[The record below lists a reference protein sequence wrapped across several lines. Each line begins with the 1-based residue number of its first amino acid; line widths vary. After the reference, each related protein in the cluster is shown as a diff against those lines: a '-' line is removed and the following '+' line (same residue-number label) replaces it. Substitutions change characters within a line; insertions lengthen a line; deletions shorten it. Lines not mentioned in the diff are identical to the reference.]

1 MKLALVATIAVAGM
15 IVVVVG
21 LASMKPTTKPQSVNR
36 LPMPEFVFSADN
48 LTVEFD
54 ASASSDPD
62 GSITNYSWT
71 FGDQTGESY
80 GVVASHTYPAN
91 GTYEA
96 VLMVTDNGGEK
107 NSTRESVTVSLT
119 LPEARTKP
127 AAVIEVVYIDNWT
140 VVLSGA
146 NSAADEDGSIV
157 EYEWTFGDGA
167 TATGSTVTHTYSANG
182 TYDVTLEVTDDLG
195 ETNETSVTVTVTMT
209 TEPPPPEPPV
219 EYGPPG
225 LLHAIEIH
233 EDKVMDKPQLQN
245 SLDHLRVN
253 LERWLEIHSEYL

>member
-1 MKLALVATIAVAGM
+1 M

-36 LPMPEFVFSADN
+36 LPAPEFVFSADN
-48 LTVEFD
+48 LTVEFN

-71 FGDQTGESY
+71 FGDQTDEAY
-80 GVVASHTYPAN
+80 GVIISHTYPAN

-96 VLMVTDNGGEK
+96 VLTVTDNGGEK
-107 NSTRESVTVSLT
+107 NSTQKSVTVLLT
-119 LPEARTKP
+119 VPMARAKP
-127 AAVIEVVYIDNWT
+127 MAVIEVIYIDNWT
-140 VVLSGA
+140 VVLGGA
-146 NSAADEDGSIV
+146 NSAAAEDGSIV

-167 TATGSTVTHTYSANG
+167 TATGALVTHSYSANG
-182 TYDVTLEVTDDLG
+182 TYAVTLEVTDDLG
-195 ETNETSVTVTVTMT
+195 ETNETSALVTVTMT
-209 TEPPPPEPPV
+209 TEPPPEPPV
-219 EYGPPG
+219 TYGPPG

-233 EDKVMDKPQLQN
+233 EDKVKDKPQLQN

-253 LERWLEIHSEYL
+253 LERWLEIHSESP